1 MVAGVLAFVI
11 VCLLVWLVL
20 DVLDFAS
27 SIRALPQPLRIFAD
41 CGGVIIMVM
50 LVVVIGRW
58 LHDVFQRD

>member
-27 SIRALPQPLRIFAD
+27 TIRALPAPLRLLSD
-41 CGGVIIMVM
+41 CGGVIVM
-50 LVVVIGRW
+50 TLLVVVVGRW
-58 LHDVFQRD
+58 IHEKLRRD